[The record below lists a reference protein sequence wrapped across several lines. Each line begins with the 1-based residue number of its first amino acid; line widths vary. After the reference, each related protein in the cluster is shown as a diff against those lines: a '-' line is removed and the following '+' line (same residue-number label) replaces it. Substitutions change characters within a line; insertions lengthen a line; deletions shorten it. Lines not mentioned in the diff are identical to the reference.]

1 MVRRYKVRTR
11 FFVLALPDLAKPVKK
26 IVLENLENQFVPDS
40 WTIIYQSQFKVIGT
54 QDRGTWR

>member
-1 MVRRYKVRTR
+1 MAPRNLTHCFHLTTIIKFYVTMVRRYKVRTR

-40 WTIIYQSQFKVIGT
+40 
-54 QDRGTWR
+54 